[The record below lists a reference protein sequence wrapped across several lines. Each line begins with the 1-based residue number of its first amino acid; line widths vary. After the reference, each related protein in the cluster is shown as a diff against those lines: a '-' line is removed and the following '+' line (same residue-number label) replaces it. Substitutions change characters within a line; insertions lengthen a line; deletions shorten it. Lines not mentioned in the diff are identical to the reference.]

1 MRGNKIQNTINP
13 SENSNKQR
21 VALPQGD
28 LEVPPDDTV
37 EVQRG
42 KELNQQRHTETNAE
56 GAATKKNMKEDKEE
70 ENKVDRRK
78 RKRKRKSHRSRFL
91 FPLAQIFSRSP
102 LKLSSQSLLFCLC
115 FSSFHVSP
123 PHFLRLADP
132 LAATKTIASVSL
144 FFSFFF
150 LSSNGVNQ
158 QNSKSYPQPEAI
170 KLSK

>member
-1 MRGNKIQNTINP
+1 M
-13 SENSNKQR
+13 
-21 VALPQGD
+21 
-28 LEVPPDDTV
+28 PPDDTV

-78 RKRKRKSHRSRFL
+78 RKRKSHRSRFL
-91 FPLAQIFSRSP
+91 FPLAQIFSCSP

-150 LSSNGVNQ
+150 FRLMGLISKTQSPIPNQKQLSC
-158 QNSKSYPQPEAI
+158 QNRILYAPSCLLLAH
-170 KLSK
+170 